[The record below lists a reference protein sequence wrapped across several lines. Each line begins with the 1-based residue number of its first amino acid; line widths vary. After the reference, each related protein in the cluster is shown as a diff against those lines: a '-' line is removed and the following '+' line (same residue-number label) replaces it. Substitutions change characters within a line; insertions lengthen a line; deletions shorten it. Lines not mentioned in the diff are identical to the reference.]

1 MKKIKVLTV
10 FGTRPEGVKVAPV
23 IKALEADPA
32 IESRILVTAQHR
44 EMLDQV
50 LEWFSI
56 KPDHDLNIM
65 SDRQTLTRITV
76 RVLEGLEKILE
87 EENPD
92 LLLVQGDTTTAFA
105 AALAAFYR
113 KVKVGHIEAGLRTDD
128 LYNPYPEE
136 ANRRL
141 ISVLGNLHFA
151 PTPQAEENLL
161 RDGIGK
167 KGIFLTGNTVIDALF
182 HIFKT
187 VGDELPGEIASRL
200 TPGKRRLLVETHRRE
215 NLGEPMKN
223 ICRALLRLVKDFP
236 DTEVV
241 FSVHKNPLVR
251 EVVMPMLE
259 NRERIA
265 LLDPVEYPALIRL
278 IKQSHLVLTDSGGIQ
293 EEAPSLGKPVLVL
306 RSTTERP
313 EGIWAGCAKLTGTQE
328 ETVYR
333 EAHKLLSDNE
343 AYRKMSAVKNPY
355 GDGKAASRTV
365 EAIKYGFGLRKTRPR
380 SFSA

>member
-182 HIFKT
+182 HILKT
-187 VGDELPGEIASRL
+187 VGDDLPGEIASRL